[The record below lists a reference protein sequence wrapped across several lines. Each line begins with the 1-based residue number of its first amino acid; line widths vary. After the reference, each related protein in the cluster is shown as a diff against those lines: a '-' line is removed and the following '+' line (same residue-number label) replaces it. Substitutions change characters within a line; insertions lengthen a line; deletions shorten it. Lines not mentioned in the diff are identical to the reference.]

1 MNTFD
6 MFTFDQSPWE
16 LALEELKPG
25 DVMTAG
31 RFLALVEGETE
42 ENLEDA
48 FRTLAERGVLLDLAA
63 AAGRAVGSFR

>member
-42 ENLEDA
+42 
-48 FRTLAERGVLLDLAA
+48 
-63 AAGRAVGSFR
+63 